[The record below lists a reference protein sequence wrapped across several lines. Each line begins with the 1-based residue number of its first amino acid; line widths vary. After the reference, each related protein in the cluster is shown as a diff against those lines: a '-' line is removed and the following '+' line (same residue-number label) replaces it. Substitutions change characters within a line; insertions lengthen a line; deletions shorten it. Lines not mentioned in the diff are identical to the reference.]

1 MSTEITSEK
10 LRAIGRDVAESE
22 LQRFLD
28 AMDLTEK
35 LAGKMT
41 EEDERSL
48 VNTKERILA
57 AMMRGYLVIDDKGQP
72 VYTPQIGICEPL
84 TFYEPTGATFMAM
97 DGAAKGKDMAKMFR
111 MLGEMCQCDPSR
123 FSKMKNRDLG
133 VCLAVM
139 TLFLVQ

>member
-1 MSTEITSEK
+1 MSTEIGSQKVRHVARE
-10 LRAIGRDVAESE
+10 VAESE
-22 LQRFLD
+22 LQRFIET
-28 AMDLTEK
+28 MDLTDK
-35 LAGKMT
+35 LEAKMS
-41 EEDERSL
+41 EDDTRSL
-48 VNTKERILA
+48 ANTKERLIA
-57 AMMRGYLVIDDKGQP
+57 AIMRGHLVVDDKGQP
-72 VYTPQIGICEPL
+72 VYTPQLGICEPI

-139 TLFLVQ
+139 TLFLAQ

>member
-1 MSTEITSEK
+1 MSTEIGSQK
-10 LRAIGRDVAESE
+10 ARAVGREVAESE
-22 LQRFLD
+22 LQRFLES
-28 AMDLTEK
+28 MDLLDK
-35 LAGKMT
+35 LEAKMT
-41 EEDERSL
+41 DDDARSL
-48 VNTKERILA
+48 DNTKERIIA

-72 VYTPQIGICEPL
+72 VYTPQLGICEPI

-97 DGAAKGKDMAKMFR
+97 DGAGKGKDMTKMFR

-133 VCLAVM
+133 VCLAIM